1 MCAKRKAID
10 KKKVLFSDEFYTDM
24 LFPDM
29 VHAVLVRCPFSYGKI
44 TSVEFAPKTKIPD
57 GTLLLTNKD
66 LGKKNEVEI
75 LGTHIPLLC
84 TGEIAYKGEPVAIL
98 AGEDK
103 DALEELKSAIVIKL
117 DKTDVKETESK
128 FSKIYNNLSVSLKKG
143 FLNQSPIEQRIIS
156 LKNTLENFEK
166 PRELIAKRKIQ
177 IGSPEEVFADSENTA
192 FIVEGK
198 WSNQVQ
204 YKAHKE
210 VEGCIVQYKS
220 GNLHI
225 FTPSQWLAQTLQTVS
240 EITDIPKDKIF
251 ITRTK
256 ISASYTN
263 SLFQNGIF
271 AALASLVAIKTGK
284 SVKFSLSRSE
294 QESFIENPS
303 CVKIAHKTALDKNGI
318 LTAMEIAIDYDA
330 GSFNPLA
337 RYILDRLSLAATGIY
352 NCKNVKISAKAYKSH
367 NPPFSQLRAMIDSD
381 SFFAIENQIQK
392 IAEITGFSPVDLR
405 QMNKAGGIQK
415 STKPFTFSF
424 GRANDAINAVAIRSD
439 FKRKYT
445 VSRLAERGRLE
456 SEFAFSAPLRGIGMA
471 CAYEGSGFLAQN
483 FEKSPLSL
491 QISVTED
498 KKIIVHTIPSST
510 RLRELWTKLIL
521 ENIET
526 EKRNI
531 LFESE
536 INDELQKKAFPLLLP
551 EDVAGNVSLKTIL
564 LLKCI
569 ESLKRKKIDGTP
581 FSIKKSLSTA
591 RKKLWNQEA
600 FAGTPFYNTAF
611 GTCTVELELD
621 QCTFRE
627 QLKKICVI
635 IDGGK
640 ILNPKAAENV
650 IHASIQHCLVS
661 LVDGDALKCPV
672 VSVQFTQSE
681 EEPKQIGSLVY
692 SILPAAY
699 NAALSQAIAVHNE
712 TLPVQT
718 DSIFKLMERH
728 EELKPDA
735 VEDEK

>member
-1 MCAKRKAID
+1 
-10 KKKVLFSDEFYTDM
+10 M

-337 RYILDRLSLAATGIY
+337 R
-352 NCKNVKISAKAYKSH
+352 
-367 NPPFSQLRAMIDSD
+367 
-381 SFFAIENQIQK
+381 
-392 IAEITGFSPVDLR
+392 
-405 QMNKAGGIQK
+405 
-415 STKPFTFSF
+415 
-424 GRANDAINAVAIRSD
+424 
-439 FKRKYT
+439 
-445 VSRLAERGRLE
+445 
-456 SEFAFSAPLRGIGMA
+456 
-471 CAYEGSGFLAQN
+471 
-483 FEKSPLSL
+483 
-491 QISVTED
+491 
-498 KKIIVHTIPSST
+498 
-510 RLRELWTKLIL
+510 
-521 ENIET
+521 
-526 EKRNI
+526 
-531 LFESE
+531 
-536 INDELQKKAFPLLLP
+536 
-551 EDVAGNVSLKTIL
+551 
-564 LLKCI
+564 
-569 ESLKRKKIDGTP
+569 
-581 FSIKKSLSTA
+581 
-591 RKKLWNQEA
+591 
-600 FAGTPFYNTAF
+600 
-611 GTCTVELELD
+611 
-621 QCTFRE
+621 
-627 QLKKICVI
+627 
-635 IDGGK
+635 
-640 ILNPKAAENV
+640 
-650 IHASIQHCLVS
+650 
-661 LVDGDALKCPV
+661 
-672 VSVQFTQSE
+672 
-681 EEPKQIGSLVY
+681 
-692 SILPAAY
+692 
-699 NAALSQAIAVHNE
+699 
-712 TLPVQT
+712 
-718 DSIFKLMERH
+718 
-728 EELKPDA
+728 
-735 VEDEK
+735 